1 MVLRAHEIMTDR
13 VVAVGPDTRVAVAR
27 EWLSEGRFTAL
38 PVVDERNRL
47 VGIVSAADLVGPPAE
62 QAGTVGAVMSRN
74 VMSATPDTD
83 AGIIA
88 HRLNTYGG
96 VRVMPIVDHGFLVG
110 VVTRGDLLRP
120 RPAGGPLGRA
130 MQRALR
136 RARRRWSRSSGEPVE
151 PRTPSTTTHRAPS
164 AARVSTA
171 RDVMTGAGLLTV
183 SGTTP
188 VEEAANLLTRHRWT
202 ALPVV
207 DAGGRLI
214 GIVSEA
220 DLVRDPL
227 EGRRSPR
234 PRTVAEAMTTDVVSL
249 PPHAG
254 IPELNRLMSSHG
266 LRVVPIVEGDRLV
279 GIVTRGD
286 LLRSREP

>member
-47 VGIVSAADLVGPPAE
+47 VGVVSAADLVGPPGR
-62 QAGTVGAVMSRN
+62 AGGHGRRGDEPTTSCRRH
-74 VMSATPDTD
+74 PDTD

-88 HRLNTYGG
+88 HRFNTYGG

-188 VEEAANLLTRHRWT
+188 VEEAASLLTRHRWT

-234 PRTVAEAMTTDVVSL
+234 SRTVAGAMTTDVVSL

-254 IPELNRLMSSHG
+254 IPELTRLMSESRAAG
-266 LRVVPIVEGDRLV
+266 GPDR
-279 GIVTRGD
+279 
-286 LLRSREP
+286 